1 MSPRRYGC
9 SMSRGKYE
17 RWASP
22 TGTWLRCPPTLGA
35 VNILTGLKVGEVD
48 KIAAL
53 GVKLQ

>member
-1 MSPRRYGC
+1 
-9 SMSRGKYE
+9 MSRGKYE